1 MYRLK
6 NTLALGLVHQCI
18 VYTSHERIKCV
29 TNHLLQPPC
38 GVSMLLSPLALKT
51 LNSIGENPTKDSSYI
66 ANFNGHS
73 YINYFIIL
81 YSIIM
86 TEQREQH

>member
-1 MYRLK
+1 MHRLK

-51 LNSIGENPTKDSSYI
+51 LNSIGEKCNKGFAYCYLQWSLLHQL
-66 ANFNGHS
+66 FL
-73 YINYFIIL
+73 YFI
-81 YSIIM
+81 
-86 TEQREQH
+86 